1 MNWPTEVFGI
11 EMHSF
16 LGHCTYYRKLIPHFA
31 DLSAPLSAVT
41 SQTQQKITPELM
53 NAFNAMKNA
62 MCSATVLRIPDPAL
76 PFVLETDAS
85 NVALGA
91 VLKQRTPE

>member
-1 MNWPTEVFGI
+1 
-11 EMHSF
+11 MHSF
-16 LGHCTYYRKLIPHFA
+16 LRLCNYVRNLIPHFA
-31 DLSAPLSAVT
+31 DLSAPLYGVT
-41 SQTQQKITPELM
+41 SPTMLEITHDLL
-53 NAFNAMKNA
+53 NAFNAMKDA
-62 MCSATVLRIPDPAL
+62 MCSARVLRIPDPAL